1 MFVCSEKKGYM
12 QMKLLLRAV
21 LVLALCV
28 LGVLS
33 MVMMTGTVYASAGMF
48 RDPPPPTDGASY
60 ILPHDTQPTDA
71 PPNTGTATNGVPN
84 VGSSTNGPLVPGSVT
99 NGR

>member
-1 MFVCSEKKGYM
+1 
-12 QMKLLLRAV
+12 MKVVLSAV

-33 MVMMTGTVYASAGMF
+33 MLLMTGTAHASAGMF

-60 ILPHDTQPTDA
+60 ILPPDTQPTDA
-71 PPNTGTATNGVPN
+71 APGAGTATNGVPN
-84 VGSSTNGPLVPGSVT
+84 AGSSTNGSRSPGSVT